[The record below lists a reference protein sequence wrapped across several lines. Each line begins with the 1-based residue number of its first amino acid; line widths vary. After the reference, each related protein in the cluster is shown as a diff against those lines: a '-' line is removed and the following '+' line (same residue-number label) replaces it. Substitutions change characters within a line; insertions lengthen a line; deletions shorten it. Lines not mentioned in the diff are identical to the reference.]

1 MNPYKNGCSFG
12 EGCCIFSYLDQR
24 ITNDSHVCLPDQ
36 MEMTKHC
43 RGHHL
48 YNFYEVKHYF
58 YLNYNACKKTCIW
71 QEKCKYKMD
80 AYKKSLKI
88 SKG

>member
-1 MNPYKNGCSFG
+1 LAREDANNITSF
-12 EGCCIFSYLDQR
+12 ERVVSDKIFEFSAIR
-24 ITNDSHVCLPDQ
+24 IQELPMIAMFVYQIKMQPEKVGTNQ
-36 MEMTKHC
+36 
-43 RGHHL
+43 
-48 YNFYEVKHYF
+48 
-58 YLNYNACKKTCIW
+58 NACKKTCIW